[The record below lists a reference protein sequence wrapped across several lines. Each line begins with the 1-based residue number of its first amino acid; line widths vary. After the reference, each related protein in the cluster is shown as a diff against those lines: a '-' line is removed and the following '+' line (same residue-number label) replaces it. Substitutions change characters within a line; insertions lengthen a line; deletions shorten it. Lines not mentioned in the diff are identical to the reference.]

1 MLKELADRS
10 KDGQFSLSSTVLA
23 DSADYDDCFIETKM
37 GRLNC
42 SDAGP
47 VFDKN
52 IIDWDKIA

>member
-1 MLKELADRS
+1 M
-10 KDGQFSLSSTVLA
+10 SSTILA
-23 DSADYDDCFIETKM
+23 ESADYDDCFIETTE

-52 IIDWDKIA
+52 IIRWDKLI